1 MAGHSKWANI
11 KHRKAAQDAKRGKI
25 FTKLIRELVVAA
37 KAGGPNPEDNPR
49 LRAAVDK
56 ALGSNMK
63 RDTVEKAIARG
74 AGTGEGDNYDEITYE
89 GYGVGGIA
97 ILVECMTDNRNRTVS
112 DVRHAFD
119 KRGGNLG
126 TDGSVAYLFTRTGQI
141 SFAPGGDDENYEEK
155 IMDAALEAGAEDV
168 VTNDDQSI
176 DVMTAWEDFTAVK
189 DAIVAAGLEPD
200 DAEITMLASITVP
213 LDKEGAE
220 KALALIDSL
229 EDLDDVQNVYTNA
242 DISLEVMEQLDS

>member
-11 KHRKAAQDAKRGKI
+11 KHRKAAQDAKRGKV

-56 ALGSNMK
+56 ALGANMK
-63 RDTVEKAIARG
+63 RDTVEKAVARG
-74 AGTGEGDNYDEITYE
+74 AGAGEGDNYDEITYE

-141 SFAPGGDDENYEEK
+141 SFAPGADEEK

-168 VTNDDQSI
+168 VTHDDQSI
-176 DVMTAWEDFTAVK
+176 DVMTAWEDFTAIK
-189 DAIVAAGLEPD
+189 NAIVAAGFEPD

-242 DISLEVMEQLDS
+242 DISFEVMEQLG